1 MIVALNPLSPVQDLY
16 TPTQRAL
23 YSKAATERAKAE
35 KESRVLDDSDLPPHV
50 YEVSAKTYC
59 GI

>member
-50 YEVSAKTYC
+50 YEVR
-59 GI
+59 